1 MSTAISGN
9 MNKALFIDRD
19 GVINK
24 EKDYVYR
31 IEDFEFIEGAF
42 GALKQ
47 AGDLGYKI
55 IIITNQAGIARGLFT
70 EEDFHKITQWMYR
83 EFEKQ
88 GVQITDVFYD
98 PYHPVYGKGKYKK
111 DSVNRKPN
119 PGMILEAVKKY
130 RIDVKQSALAG
141 DKMSDIEA
149 GKRAGVGR
157 LFLVRTGYPVNLHA
171 VPEGCMVADS
181 LLEVIHELK
190 RGKNN

>member
-31 IEDFEFIEGAF
+31 IEDFEFIDGVF

-70 EEDFHKITQWMYR
+70 EEDFHKITQWMCR
-83 EFEKQ
+83 EFEKR

-111 DSVNRKPN
+111 DSMNRKPN
-119 PGMILEAVKKY
+119 PGMIMEAVKKY
-130 RIDVKQSALAG
+130 RIDVKRSALAG

-149 GKRAGVGR
+149 GKRAGIEK
-157 LFLVRTGYPVNLHA
+157 LFLVRTGYPVDKSV
-171 VPEGCMVADS
+171 VPAGCLVVDT
-181 LLEVIHELK
+181 LK
-190 RGKNN
+190 QVVEALKG